1 MNCQYSDQGA
11 CLSQLLR
18 FNRKKSV
25 IVVDHAKET
34 VRMSDRRLQVFHV
47 VAGVLSFTRAAE
59 ILHMTQ
65 PAVTHQIRQLE
76 EELNARLFDRSN
88 NRISLTVAGEQ
99 VMQYAQQ
106 IIGLYGEMS
115 ESVKALTGDRAGL
128 ITIGASTTIAEYML
142 PGLLGDFRQHFPEVQ
157 IRLRVAN
164 TDAIVALVADNTI
177 DLGVVEGEVEN
188 QLLRVERCQQDEM
201 QLIVPLGH
209 PLAELPSV
217 EPLVLTAYPFIHRED
232 GSGTRQVVEKYL
244 SEHGVD
250 EHALN
255 RPFELGSTE
264 AIKSAVQAG
273 MGITI
278 VSGATVSRE
287 LALGQL
293 VARPLNPPLLRPFYF
308 VRQRQKFRTH
318 LMDELFQFARQY
330 LEHLG

>member
-1 MNCQYSDQGA
+1 
-11 CLSQLLR
+11 
-18 FNRKKSV
+18 
-25 IVVDHAKET
+25 
-34 VRMSDRRLQVFHV
+34 MSDRRLQVFHI

-65 PAVTHQIRQLE
+65 PAVTHQVRQLE

-88 NRISLTVAGEQ
+88 NRISLTIAGEQ
-99 VMQYAQQ
+99 VLEYAER
-106 IIGLYGEMS
+106 IIALYGEMG

-128 ITIGASTTIAEYML
+128 ITLGASTTIAEYML
-142 PGLLGDFRQHFPEVQ
+142 PGLLGEFRQHFPDVQ

-164 TDAIVALVADNTI
+164 TDAIVGLVADNSI

-188 QLLRVERCQQDEM
+188 QLLRVERCQEDEL
-201 QLIVPLGH
+201 QLMLPVGHSLADQEKIDPL
-209 PLAELPSV
+209 S
-217 EPLVLTAYPFIHRED
+217 LTAFPFIHRED
-232 GSGTRQVVEKYL
+232 GSGTRRVVERYL
-244 SEHGVD
+244 SDNGVD

-264 AIKSAVQAG
+264 AIKGAVQAG

-278 VSGATVSRE
+278 VSRATVSRE

-318 LMDELFQFARQY
+318 LMDELFQFARKYFEQ
-330 LEHLG
+330 LG

>member
-1 MNCQYSDQGA
+1 
-11 CLSQLLR
+11 
-18 FNRKKSV
+18 
-25 IVVDHAKET
+25 
-34 VRMSDRRLQVFHV
+34 MSDRRLQVFHV

-99 VMQYAQQ
+99 VMQYAEQ

-177 DLGVVEGEVEN
+177 DLGVVEGEVDN

-209 PLAELPSV
+209 PLAEFSSV
-217 EPLVLTAYPFIHRED
+217 QPLALTAYPFIHRED

-244 SEHGVD
+244 SDHGVD

-330 LEHLG
+330 FEHLG

>member
-1 MNCQYSDQGA
+1 
-11 CLSQLLR
+11 
-18 FNRKKSV
+18 
-25 IVVDHAKET
+25 
-34 VRMSDRRLQVFHV
+34 MSDRRLQVFHT

-59 ILHMTQ
+59 LLHMTQ

-88 NRISLTVAGEQ
+88 NRISLTAAGEQ
-99 VMQYAQQ
+99 VLEYADR
-106 IIGLYGEMS
+106 IIALYGQMS

-142 PGLLGDFRQHFPEVQ
+142 PGLLGDFRQNFPDVQ

-177 DLGVVEGEVEN
+177 DLGVVEGEVDN
-188 QLLRVERCQQDEM
+188 QLLRVEQCQQDEL
-201 QLIVPLGH
+201 QLILPPGH
-209 PLAELPSV
+209 PLTEQSSI
-217 EPLVLTAYPFIHRED
+217 EPLELTAYPFIHRED
-232 GSGTRQVVEKYL
+232 GSGTRSVVVRYL
-244 SEHGVD
+244 SAHGVD
-250 EHALN
+250 EHSLN

-264 AIKSAVQAG
+264 AIKGAVQAG

-287 LALGQL
+287 LALGL
-293 VARPLNPPLLRPFYF
+293 LEVRPLNPPLLRPFYF

-330 LEHLG
+330 FEHLGQAE